1 MSEMQDSAGHLV
13 VVGRGRVVADT
24 SVAEVIE
31 AASQGRVT
39 LRTTAR
45 SEAMT
50 VLAQAGATV
59 ASSDAATLTVSGMPS
74 ERVVALLQQNAV
86 PFSEISVY
94 RASLEE
100 AYMELTRDSVEFS
113 AELAE
118 AQPVVA
124 PMNGAAR

>member
-1 MSEMQDSAGHLV
+1 
-13 VVGRGRVVADT
+13 
-24 SVAEVIE
+24 
-31 AASQGRVT
+31 
-39 LRTTAR
+39 
-45 SEAMT
+45 
-50 VLAQAGATV
+50 V
-59 ASSDAATLTVSGMPS
+59 ASSDAATLTVSGLPS

-86 PFSEISVY
+86 PFSEVSVY

-113 AELAE
+113 AEFAE